1 MIPTPSS
8 VATSMITAT
17 FEPSNPGC
25 LWLVATNRPTA
36 AGGLNRGESKPV
48 TSDAYRRYYLAT
60 THPPTYRPTD
70 RQNMRSGLV
79 GRSSR
84 SRRLLRRSVGQ
95 SAMQRRTSHPTP
107 GRPTFLPH
115 TSCSALFVRVNR
127 KRRLYTELVARLSRD
142 CVVSVCWQRL
152 RRQCTGRWLR
162 VLEVIV
168 VVWHM

>member
-1 MIPTPSS
+1 
-8 VATSMITAT
+8 
-17 FEPSNPGC
+17 
-25 LWLVATNRPTA
+25 VATNRPTA

-142 CVVSVCWQRL
+142 CVVSVC
-152 RRQCTGRWLR
+152 
-162 VLEVIV
+162 
-168 VVWHM
+168 